1 MTDKIKFIFF
11 DCEIS
16 KAMFDCLSYVFVDL
30 KLQSVAPML
39 SEFVANALKGS
50 KVKYFVYVP

>member
-11 DCEIS
+11 DRKIS

-30 KLQSVAPML
+30 KLQNVAPML
-39 SEFVANALKGS
+39 SEFVANAL
-50 KVKYFVYVP
+50 